1 MSLLLKT
8 LQTFRPE
15 TLLNKDLPKNKKYRC
30 LPVNIAKFLILPILK
45 SICKRLLF
53 NFFNISLLQ
62 EPKG

>member
-15 TLLNKDLPKNKKYRC
+15 TLLNKVFPKNKKHRC
-30 LPVNIAKFLILPILK
+30 FPVNITKFLILPILK
-45 SICKRLLF
+45 NICKQLLF